1 MLFVQY
7 CGDCK

>member
-7 CGDCK
+7 DQG